1 MAIKWIKTAHKG
13 LRYYEHETR
22 KHGKRRDRYYSIRFK
37 ADNVDHSYGIGWLS
51 DGIPSSV
58 LEVHPGIGFE
68 EYALMQLR
76 MYKLNSKER
85 SGAKSPKERRQ
96 LAQQIME
103 AEKEA
108 QHRLQKENIIF
119 RQYFQE
125 IYFPTS
131 SVGKKRGSSRK
142 ENEHFR
148 NWINPVIGEMSFK
161 EIKPFAL
168 EKIKKNIL
176 TEGMSP
182 RSLQY
187 VFATIRQVWNMARR
201 DGLVNGDSP
210 TKQVKIPKIDN
221 KRIRFLTHEEADILL
236 RALKEK
242 DQLSHDLALLS
253 LQTGL
258 RVGEMA
264 KLKWSHV
271 DVDRGIINVMDPKGG
286 QGRVAY
292 ITKKLNPLFKSRK
305 RRGAND
311 YIFLRQDG
319 EPITDMPRIF
329 FEVVND
335 LDFNKDIIDPRQKVV
350 AHTLRHTF
358 ASWHVEAGTDIYT
371 LKNLMGHSVL
381 AMTERY
387 AHLSNGTLQN
397 ATANF
402 EKSNKTAS
410 KRSGIVVKL
419 KK

>member
-22 KHGKRRDRYYSIRFK
+22 KHGKKRDRYYSIRFK
-37 ADNVDHSYGIGWLS
+37 ADKVDHSYGIGWLS
-51 DGIPSSV
+51 DGIQASI
-58 LEVHPGIGFE
+58 LEAHPGIGFE
-68 EYALMQLR
+68 EHALMQLR
-76 MYKLNSKER
+76 MYKLNTKEQ

-96 LAQQIME
+96 LAKEFRE

-108 QHRLQKENIIF
+108 KAQVEKENVTF
-119 RQYFQE
+119 GEYFQE
-125 IYFPTS
+125 DYFPTS
-131 SVGKKRGSSRK
+131 LVGKKKGTSRK
-142 ENEHFR
+142 EVEHFK
-148 NWINPVIGEMSFK
+148 NWIQPIIGKMPFK
-161 EIKPFAL
+161 EIKPFTI

-176 TEGMSP
+176 ADGKSP

-201 DGLVNGDSP
+201 DGLISGDSP

-221 KRIRFLTHEEADILL
+221 KRIRFLSHEEADLL
-236 RALKEK
+236 LEALKE
-242 DQLSHDLALLS
+242 DPLTHDLALLS

-264 KLKWSHV
+264 KLKWSHI
-271 DVDRGIINVMDPKGG
+271 DLDRGIIHVMDSKGG
-286 QGRVAY
+286 KGRVAY
-292 ITKKLNPLFKSRK
+292 ITKKLKTMLKARK
-305 RRGAND
+305 RRGPND
-311 YIFLRQDG
+311 HVFIRQDG
-319 EPITDMPRIF
+319 ELITDMPRIF
-329 FEVVND
+329 FDVVND
-335 LDFNKDIIDPRQKVV
+335 LGFNNDITDSRQKVV

-358 ASWHVEAGTDIYT
+358 ASWHVEAGTDLYT
-371 LKNLMGHSVL
+371 LKTLMGHSVM

-402 EKSNKTAS
+402 EKANKAS
-410 KRSGIVVKL
+410 AKKAGQVVNF